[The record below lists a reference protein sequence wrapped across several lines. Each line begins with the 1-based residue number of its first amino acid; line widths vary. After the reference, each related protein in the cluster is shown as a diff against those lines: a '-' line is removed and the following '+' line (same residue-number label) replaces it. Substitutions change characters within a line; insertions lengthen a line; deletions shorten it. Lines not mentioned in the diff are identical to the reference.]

1 LAGVAVGVV
10 QAGAGEQAPAVPG
23 EEVLE
28 DEAGAVHLGF
38 VGADAGGH
46 GGRGEIGVVEGL
58 PAGGAH
64 GGFAGGFPAEPVGAA
79 GELMDDGTGFEGPGQ
94 TGEGGEIFVQ
104 MLAVGIGEARGAGG
118 KDLVIVLGGGHAVSG
133 DGIGADGPMR
143 ALFIGA
149 GIAAADGQAEVV
161 AEIVVG
167 AELDGDAGEF
177 VAGVAGS
184 VVGVERDE
192 EVALEVRDALVGGTV
207 GLKPGDGEGQRGVF
221 AGFPGD
227 GRGGGGGPV
236 AVHAAGKVEGL
247 LVGQGEGGAD
257 GEIVG
262 KHLVGV
268 GGEADGLAVA
278 EGGAEGEAEE

>member
-1 LAGVAVGVV
+1 MVHDAQLGAGLELFGAPGVVEFVAVDIGVAEVGALGEGGVGEECELVGEDEEGQAEAGAGGPGGLAGVAVGVV

-118 KDLVIVLGGGHAVSG
+118 KDLVIVLGWSC
-133 DGIGADGPMR
+133 R
-143 ALFIGA
+143 
-149 GIAAADGQAEVV
+149 QRR
-161 AEIVVG
+161 
-167 AELDGDAGEF
+167 
-177 VAGVAGS
+177 
-184 VVGVERDE
+184 RDW
-192 EVALEVRDALVGGTV
+192 G
-207 GLKPGDGEGQRGVF
+207 
-221 AGFPGD
+221 
-227 GRGGGGGPV
+227 
-236 AVHAAGKVEGL
+236 
-247 LVGQGEGGAD
+247 
-257 GEIVG
+257 
-262 KHLVGV
+262 
-268 GGEADGLAVA
+268 
-278 EGGAEGEAEE
+278 